1 MKLSNT
7 GKVFTT
13 RALLALVILCLLP
26 LSSHARR
33 KWQPEMDDLAARV
46 ERIERLL
53 DSQGLQEMYQRLE
66 LLDQENRTLRGDLEQ
81 LQYQLEHMME
91 RNRQIYLDM
100 DQRLQN
106 LEGGQPPAMP
116 GMEGADGVEGGMSP
130 DAGASMMAPSQG
142 GMAGA
147 APQLGTAV
155 PASPAA
161 AGATAAE
168 AAAQPGMPVA
178 DQGMDEQTQYRMAF
192 EQLKQRQFK
201 AAIRSFDQFLK
212 QYPYS
217 QLAPNAWY
225 WMGEASYADGAF
237 QQAAN
242 FFEKVLKDYP
252 ESPKADDAA
261 LKLGYT
267 YYEMKKWAKARVA
280 LKDLMM
286 KSSGS
291 TVGRLAAE
299 RLKRMKRE
307 GH

>member
-1 MKLSNT
+1 MKPANKT
-7 GKVFTT
+7 VV

-81 LQYQLEHMME
+81 LQYRLEHMME

-106 LEGGQPPAMP
+106 LESGGSTPAMEP
-116 GMEGADGVEGGMSP
+116 GEGGAMDQGSTP
-130 DAGASMMAPSQG
+130 GAGANMGDGAA
-142 GMAGA
+142 GMAADTASTGVMTGTGA
-147 APQLGTAV
+147 PILGMGGAPDVSG
-155 PASPAA
+155 S
-161 AGATAAE
+161 
-168 AAAQPGMPVA
+168 MPV
-178 DQGMDEQTQYRMAF
+178 DQGMDEQALYQMAF

-201 AAIRSFDQFLK
+201 VSISSFDRFLK
-212 QYPYS
+212 QYPHS
-217 QLAPNAWY
+217 QLAPNANY
-225 WMGEASYADGAF
+225 WMGEASYADGAM

-242 FFEKVLKDYP
+242 YFEKVLRDYP
-252 ESPKADDAA
+252 ESPKAADAA
-261 LKLGYT
+261 LKLGYA
-267 YYEMKKWAKARVA
+267 YYEMKKWANARVV